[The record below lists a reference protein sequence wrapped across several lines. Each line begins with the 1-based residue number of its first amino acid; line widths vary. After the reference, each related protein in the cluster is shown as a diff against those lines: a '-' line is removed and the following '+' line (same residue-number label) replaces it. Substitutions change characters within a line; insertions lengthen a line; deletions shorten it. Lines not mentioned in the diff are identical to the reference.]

1 MRLICP
7 NCGAQYEV
15 PDGVIPVQGRDVQC
29 SNCGHT
35 WFQPHPDDDPDL
47 AEELGQDP
55 NTLPQEPEDQEDPQ
69 PDPIPD
75 YWDDPEDGDVEE
87 DVEEEEDLPL
97 PPMPP
102 EKSAGRREL
111 DPSVAD
117 LLREEAEL
125 EARLRARETPAGLE
139 MQTELGLDT
148 PDTED
153 RRAEEARR
161 RMASRKGLDDDH
173 GPIEEEL
180 EEDLDEHVH
189 SRRELL
195 PDIEEINS
203 SLDADARRPAR
214 ADDQNV
220 AGAAVPPAPR
230 RSGFRAGFLLG
241 VILIALLWSLYAFS
255 DQLGAQV
262 PQLDGVLKQY
272 AAVGDSG
279 RMWLDGQVK
288 SLLVKLDALAAASE
302 K

>member
-47 AEELGQDP
+47 TEELGQEP
-55 NTLPQEPEDQEDPQ
+55 APKPKTAPAPPPEPEAWNEPEDEYDETYEDEPA
-69 PDPIPD
+69 PVPAPA
-75 YWDDPEDGDVEE
+75 PA
-87 DVEEEEDLPL
+87 
-97 PPMPP
+97 
-102 EKSAGRREL
+102 EKPAGRREL
-111 DPSVAD
+111 DPTVAE

-125 EARLRARETPAGLE
+125 EARLRAQEAPSGLE
-139 MQTELGLDT
+139 MQTELGLDDPA
-148 PDTED
+148 PDTEA

-161 RMASRKGLDDDH
+161 RMASRKGLDEDQDEV
-173 GPIEEEL
+173 EEEDDA
-180 EEDLDEHVH
+180 DLDAQIH

-203 SLDADARRPAR
+203 SLNADARRPAR
-214 ADDQNV
+214 ADDHKV
-220 AGAAVPPAPR
+220 PGAGTAP
-230 RSGFRAGFLLG
+230 RSGFRAGFVLG
-241 VILIALLWSLYAFS
+241 VLVIAILWSIYAFA

-262 PQLDGVLKQY
+262 PQLEGALQQY
-272 AAVGDSG
+272 AALVDAG
-279 RMWLDGQVK
+279 RGWLDEQVK
-288 SLLVKLDALAAASE
+288 ALLIKLDAMAAASE